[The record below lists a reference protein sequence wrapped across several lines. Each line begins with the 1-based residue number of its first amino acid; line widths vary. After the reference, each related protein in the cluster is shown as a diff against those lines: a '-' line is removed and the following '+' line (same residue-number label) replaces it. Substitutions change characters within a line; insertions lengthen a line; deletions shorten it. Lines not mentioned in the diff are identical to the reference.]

1 MIRFIR
7 DFRLIPIVLIASLS
21 LFALKVIGIL
31 ADGGYTLG
39 AGHMAKSGRASLAAA
54 RLASNEALIRPP
66 AVSEPETRPAA
77 PPTDRSWAQQM
88 FSYPDVTGSV
98 GSAGS
103 AGSAKPKDAST
114 GKADDKKDKPQAG
127 KPGDQK
133 SANPK
138 PANAKPADP
147 KPVEPRA
154 DPGGKV
160 VPVDGKPMSPAER
173 AILERLQ
180 DRRQELDERARELD
194 MRETLLQASEQQI
207 EARMKELKETEA
219 RIGLAMAKKEE
230 EELARFKNLV
240 GMYESMKAK
249 DAAKVF
255 DRLDIKVLTE
265 MVGRMN
271 PRRMS
276 DILGQMSP
284 EAAERLTLELASRA
298 KTADQGTR
306 PTELPKIEG
315 KPSGG

>member
-7 DFRLIPIVLIASLS
+7 DFRLIPIVLTASLS

-39 AGHMAKSGRASLAAA
+39 AGHMVKSDRASQQAA
-54 RLASNEALIRPP
+54 RFAGNEALIRPP
-66 AVSEPETRPAA
+66 AVSEPETKPAA
-77 PPTDRSWAQQM
+77 APVKRSWAQQM
-88 FSYPDVTGSV
+88 FAYPEVTGSV
-98 GSAGS
+98 GSA
-103 AGSAKPKDAST
+103 KPKDAAT
-114 GKADDKKDKPQAG
+114 GKVDDKKDKPQAG
-127 KPGDQK
+127 KPGEQK

-138 PANAKPADP
+138 AVDP
-147 KPVEPRA
+147 KP

-160 VPVDGKPMSPAER
+160 VPVDGKPLSPAER

-194 MRETLLQASEQQI
+194 MRETLLQASEQKI
-207 EARMKELKETEA
+207 ETRMKELKATEA
-219 RIGLAMAKKEE
+219 RIGLAMQKKEE

-298 KTADQGTR
+298 KTADQGIA
-306 PTELPKIEG
+306 PAELPKIEG
-315 KPSGG
+315 KPGGG